1 MPHIQHIAK
10 AFEKSMDFVCVE
22 VVQKIIYTQI
32 CTHQSVFS
40 QWMAV
45 RSDCVPFVLVF
56 SSFFSLSFARSLA
69 LWVLCTRLSIWC
81 ASVFVPLHFAD
92 FRSTSV
98 GASPYW
104 FQSTQLSAIEFIFFL
119 GYFWFDNRA
128 VMNCTAEE
136 EQDTRAYI
144 HIWICWW
151 KCTRKLYHHQHP
163 FRIWR
168 KLAVIE

>member
-56 SSFFSLSFARSLA
+56 SSFFSLSLFRPLARFVSVVHTFVYMMRLRICTVTFCRFSVDKCWRFSILISEYTAFGNRVHFFPRLFLVRQSCNNELYSSGGTRHTCIHTHMNLLMKVYAQALPSSASIPYLA
-69 LWVLCTRLSIWC
+69 KIGR
-81 ASVFVPLHFAD
+81 D
-92 FRSTSV
+92 
-98 GASPYW
+98 
-104 FQSTQLSAIEFIFFL
+104 
-119 GYFWFDNRA
+119 
-128 VMNCTAEE
+128 
-136 EQDTRAYI
+136 
-144 HIWICWW
+144 
-151 KCTRKLYHHQHP
+151 
-163 FRIWR
+163 
-168 KLAVIE
+168 